1 MKKKNT
7 WQFSKAEL
15 QEEMIEDLLMAV
27 KEKDQK
33 IRKVEQEH
41 VQIQNDLIIKNMKL
55 LQEREETFKTLSN
68 RNKQIDEYKLNI
80 NDMTMK
86 LEKLKHEIIFNEDK
100 LFEENEMLKG
110 KIKQE
115 NINYNLKLDSL
126 QTEKESLFHENDNLK
141 RIIEEKDVNL
151 NILLKQEAEKY
162 KTLKEEKC
170 EMEESLNKLSLD
182 FKDLFLCNE
191 SLKEDLLKSEENAVK
206 ISEKIKNQSMRHRED
221 INKLELKITKVQKE
235 NCLKSHKI
243 SFLLEKI
250 QSDCETWNKIESSLK
265 MEISNLNAILG
276 EKENLLSQKDETIA
290 KIR

>member
-1 MKKKNT
+1 
-7 WQFSKAEL
+7 
-15 QEEMIEDLLMAV
+15 MAV

-55 LQEREETFKTLSN
+55 LQEREETFKSLTN

-80 NDMTMK
+80 NEMTMK
-86 LEKLKHEIIFNEDK
+86 LEKLKHEIMFNEDK

-141 RIIEEKDVNL
+141 RIIDEKDVNL

-182 FKDLFLCNE
+182 FKDLLLCNE
-191 SLKEDLLKSEENAVK
+191 SLNGDLLKSEENAVK

-265 MEISNLNAILG
+265 NEISNLNAILG
-276 EKENLLSQKDETIA
+276 EKENLLSQKEETIA